1 MHRYVLLIIIGLL
14 APMTANSACH
24 KASKEAHIKSY
35 CKRGGDI
42 SDVLQ
47 RLVNEKETVIIDK
60 GVWRVSK
67 PIYLRSGV
75 VIKGVSKNKSI
86 LLIETQAIIDGNR
99 KFCLFTTAQPKALF
113 GEEYLSF
120 PPEAY
125 KSKTFENIIIKDLTI
140 DVNRQPEYFKRVGV
154 SARIADLN
162 VVRFENCKNC
172 ILDNCFFQ
180 DHCTPES
187 FNNNAVVKLV
197 ESDSCYVVNCISRNC
212 TFIQLLGGKGNI
224 IDANDGKNSVGTW
237 IETIGG
243 RGHVI
248 SGNTIQNVYDYVS
261 TIGINTVCCEISN
274 NKVTN
279 DNEAE
284 ISCLTLGHSQD
295 ESSLPSI
302 GRSSLRTK
310 ADSCFVHGNQF
321 ETTSDVA
328 ILIQN
333 GNNIIVEKNSLSSY
347 PEKDNYAPATLY
359 IHGQRDNL
367 YGLRIINNTIETNS
381 RKGSAFCGD
390 CLNDAIIQGNTINT
404 TCRYAIR
411 LGRRTTTVSINNNN
425 ITVTDGE
432 VISADDVSILLVR
445 NNHFSGG
452 HLNLHYSQLEFQ
464 NNEWDEIAAASRFE
478 LIETMEGLKLTTKVE
493 NNRLSPAAGVQLNHL
508 ARTVSKSQK
517 PEIKAVSGNSYKKE
531 EIGLILF

>member
-1 MHRYVLLIIIGLL
+1 MHRCVLLIIIGLL

-187 FNNNAVVKLV
+187 FNNNAVVKLIESESCIV
-197 ESDSCYVVNCISRNC
+197 ENCTTTNC
-212 TFIQLLGGKGNI
+212 TFIEVMGGKGNVVN
-224 IDANDGKNSVGTW
+224 ANNGVNSVGTW
-237 IETIGG
+237 IETVGG

-248 SGNTIQNVYDYVS
+248 SNNSISNVYDYVS
-261 TIGINTVCCEISN
+261 TIGVNSIGCDIYKNRVN
-274 NKVTN
+274 N
-279 DNEAE
+279 DNGAE

-295 ESSLPSI
+295 EKSLPKT
-302 GRSSLRTK
+302 GRSSLRVK
-310 ADSCFVHGNQF
+310 ADSCYVHDNYLK
-321 ETTSDVA
+321 TTGKVSL
-328 ILIQN
+328 LIQN
-333 GNNIIVEKNSLSSY
+333 GSNIILEKNYIASNPEKENYASASLS
-347 PEKDNYAPATLY
+347 
-359 IHGQRDNL
+359 IHGQQDNFF
-367 YGLRIINNTIETNS
+367 GFKMTNNTIES
-381 RKGSAFCGD
+381 FGRRGSAFCGD
-390 CLNDAIIQGNTINT
+390 CLNDAIIMHNTINT
-404 TCRYAIR
+404 TCSFAIR
-411 LGRRTTTVSINNNN
+411 LGRPTTTVTIKENTINL
-425 ITVTDGE
+425 TDGE
-432 VISADDVSILLVR
+432 VISADNVAIVKVKG
-445 NNHFSGG
+445 NHIKGG
-452 HLNLHYSQLEFQ
+452 WLNLHYSQLEF
-464 NNEWDEIAAASRFE
+464 NNNNWQDIVKESRFE
-478 LIETMEGLKLTTKVE
+478 LIETVEGLGFITKVE
-493 NNRLSPAAGVQLNHL
+493 NNQLLPATGVQLKEL
-508 ARTVSKSQK
+508 ARTISRMGK
-517 PEIKAVSGNSYKKE
+517 PEQKIVSGNIYEKTR
-531 EIGLILF
+531 INTILF